1 MFKQTWYE
9 IKQPLFIKQMIWVAA
24 FWVFT
29 VTMILLNIHFLKTN
43 YPNPVRPDDL
53 ILDIFPENKDFI
65 AVGDLLSAI
74 QVGAVVFIFLIWQN
88 GIKGLPRLLFL
99 LGLMYLIRAFSF
111 NLTPLAQIQPP
122 SENFPEQHII
132 AQTFYHGMYFSG
144 HTASA
149 FIQAMFFKGYRYQW
163 IIFLLATGQAIS
175 LLLSHSHYSIDVH
188 GGLFVAYFI
197 AHFDWM
203 RLVPSSLRSVKWMP
217 WAA

>member
-9 IKQPLFIKQMIWVAA
+9 IRQPLFIKQMIWVAA
-24 FWVFT
+24 FWIFT
-29 VTMILLNIHFLKTN
+29 VIMILLNIHFLKTN

-53 ILDIFPENKDFI
+53 ILDTFPENKNFI
-65 AVGDLLSAI
+65 AIGDLLSAI

-88 GIKGLPRLLFL
+88 GIKNAPRLLFL

-188 GGLFVAYFI
+188 GGLFVAYFV
-197 AHFDWM
+197 AHFSWM
-203 RLVPSSLRSVKWMP
+203 RLVPSSLRAVKWMP